1 MSAEIQLH
9 YEFHNIRFAAAQG
22 RKDGVALANGWL
34 SAAGTGG
41 RFGLTLSPMTD
52 GQWELVEKKCDDG
65 ASMLLHRADVL
76 QQLVNKA
83 ATLLTTINVWPAEGD
98 ESSFGTRLS
107 LNQQMV
113 PSAFADRVFIS
124 FRPDMLFLPMNEWAD
139 VWGLIES
146 RIIGDPHFRV
156 HGFTLDEVKQAIIS
170 LKQIFPAA
178 WVAARYKQKY
188 TKPKMADDLRQDAE
202 GWFPAYHLA
211 RTALGAICIDPA
223 WNYLVEIGLSIREL
237 ENFTGLK
244 RLTQQ
249 ISRSPGTQH
258 HLCLAAELF
267 RRGHLLAL
275 EPRTGSGQAT
285 NDLLVACG
293 ERQYEIE
300 VKEFASSDPT
310 RQLTKE
316 IAKKC
321 RNLPEHP
328 ERPIVFHT
336 VLMERGIFEKAKE
349 DLFFNALKEQARN
362 IPRKISAIVA
372 GRRFVDS
379 AGGRV
384 KRDAEI
390 QILNPAALLPS
401 NADDLATLFTKNY
414 SSVRY
419 PLSGIGSFFG
429 FSLGK

>member
-1 MSAEIQLH
+1 MSVEIQLH
-9 YEFHNIRFAAAQG
+9 YKFHSIRFAVAQG
-22 RKDGVALANGWL
+22 REEGVVLASGRL
-34 SAAGTGG
+34 SVAGAGG
-41 RFGLTLSPMTD
+41 NFDLVLSPTTD
-52 GQWELVEKKCDDG
+52 GQWELVDKKCDDG
-65 ASMLLHRADVL
+65 ASMLLHSTGVL
-76 QQLVNKA
+76 PQLVNKA

-98 ESSFGTRLS
+98 ESSIGTRLS
-107 LNQQMV
+107 LNQQMA

-124 FRPDMLFLPMNEWAD
+124 FRPDMLSLPMNEWAD

-156 HGFTLDEVKQAIIS
+156 HGFTLDEVKQAIIP

-178 WVAARYKQKY
+178 WVRARYKQKS
-188 TKPKMADDLRQDAE
+188 TKPKMADDLRQGAE

-223 WNYLVEIGLSIREL
+223 WNYLVEIGLSILEL
-237 ENFTGLK
+237 ENFTGVK

-267 RRGHLLAL
+267 RRGHLLEL

-300 VKEFASSDPT
+300 VKEFASSDPA
-310 RQLTKE
+310 RQLAKE

-336 VLMERGIFEKAKE
+336 VLMERGIVEKAKE
-349 DLFFNALKEQARN
+349 DLFFNALKEQALN

-401 NADDLATLFTKNY
+401 NTDDLGTLFAKNY

-429 FSLGK
+429 FSLGQ